1 MPYQQEEETI
11 LRQRLSKKA
20 VDLAVQGRWEEAEAV
35 NRDIIEKF
43 PADVEA
49 YNRLGR
55 ALTELRKFAQA
66 KEAYLKALEL
76 APNNA
81 IASKNLARLAN
92 LPEPLVTLGSEHH
105 QITPVKERSQRVAP
119 EFFTA
124 EMGKTG
130 VVRLCDIASEEVLA
144 KTGAGVQV
152 YLNVRGQHLVVENEG
167 GEYLG
172 EVEPK
177 QGLRL
182 IKLIEG
188 GNRYAAAILS
198 YRGNEVQVFM
208 REVYQ
213 HPSQVG
219 RPSFIVKP
227 VEHLRPLFHP
237 HPSPLPS
244 RERGG
249 EIEAI
254 EAMEEPLYP
263 EEEEYLEEE
272 EESVPEGFS
281 VLDEDGEEKK
291 EKEEEE
297 DFGL

>member
-1 MPYQQEEETI
+1 MMPYPQEEETI

-198 YRGNEVQVFM
+198 YRGNEVQVFI

-227 VEHLRPLFHP
+227 VERLRSHIKEG
-237 HPSPLPS
+237 LPRHKLVS
-244 RERGG
+244 EGG
-249 EIEAI
+249 EVIEEI
-254 EAMEEPLYP
+254 EYP

-297 DFGL
+297 EFDL